1 MTACGDAS
9 VRAHFQN
16 RDLETYVQWSASCDV
31 PSPSCDVPSPPSIVR
46 SIIKIAPQSGYP
58 MQNAQQQK
66 DA

>member
-31 PSPSCDVPSPPSIVR
+31 PSPPSIAL